1 MKGKDDDKKGR
12 PNTIKRKGK
21 KVITYTAFIH
31 IHAPLCLSLLLTVK
45 PVSDDKDLYKT
56 DKSPRD
62 KKKSNFAFIP
72 SGLRHVRSEDEL
84 QYATATLPLFNKN
97 SAHLVSTPPPQ
108 PPQIHF

>member
-84 QYATATLPLFNKN
+84 QYATLPL
-97 SAHLVSTPPPQ
+97 SYVITPLTPK
-108 PPQIHF
+108 IYFKTGCEGEERR